1 MLLEK
6 AKKILRPIY
15 GLAVYRWRQ
24 SHPRL
29 EIELSAIC
37 WIPIAGA
44 RAVVEGRQSSILSA
58 Q

>member
-1 MLLEK
+1 MGSLCTDGGNR
-6 AKKILRPIY
+6 IHDSR
-15 GLAVYRWRQ
+15 
-24 SHPRL
+24 SM
-29 EIELSAIC
+29 LSAIC